1 MCKSS
6 ESAGG
11 GLSETMEDC
20 SKENYKFQVD
30 DEGSN
35 GTSCFVVKNG

>member
-1 MCKSS
+1 MQESC
-6 ESAGG
+6 ESAGD

-30 DEGSN
+30 DEGGN